1 MALVDSIVIFVVSLL
16 IGASGIY
23 AGVRLVADRSVGF
36 GSAVITALLG
46 VIVYTVLG
54 FLNIIPVIGPLLLL
68 VIWVGVINLRYP
80 GGWGSAIGIGLV
92 AWFVSVAVLYLLGS
106 IFEFI
111 SLSALG
117 IPGA

>member
-1 MALVDSIVIFVVSLL
+1 MSLITSIAIFVVSLTV
-16 IGASGIY
+16 GAAGIY
-23 AGVRLVADRSVGF
+23 AGVRLVADSSVSF
-36 GSAVITALLG
+36 VSALITALLG

-54 FLNIIPVIGPLLLL
+54 FLNIIPLLGPLLLL
-68 VIWVGVINLRYP
+68 IIWVGVINFRYP
-80 GGWGSAIGIGLV
+80 GGWIAAGGIGLV

-117 IPGA
+117 VPGV